1 VAGAALQE
9 ATMKRISAVTLGIAW
24 LCASASA
31 AELWLG
37 AATTDIT
44 PDRPVALD
52 GQFNTRI
59 SRKVETPLTAS
70 AVAIEA
76 REGGR
81 ATDQAVL
88 VSLDIVAIRPTV
100 STAVREHLRQ
110 KLPEFD
116 PRKVVLTATHTHTAP
131 VTETDKYTIPA
142 SGVMQPP
149 EYVTFLAERVTDLIA
164 QAWSNRQPGGVSWA
178 LGSAAIAHNRRA
190 LYADGTAKMYGS
202 VSTPDFRGLEN
213 GEDHALQALF
223 FWQRGGQPL
232 ATCIHVP
239 CPAQE
244 VEHGNVIHADFWHPA
259 RLRLRAALS
268 NDLIILGWPGA
279 GGDVSPHRMLRKAAE
294 ERMLKLRGLT
304 AVEDIG
310 RRIAAEAA
318 DLFPLARRDVKTELA
333 FAHRVEELQLPV
345 RRVTE
350 KEVEEAQQQI
360 AKLKASGDTGRRA
373 NWYQATVDRFQTQ
386 DQNSTLPIEIHV
398 LRLGDIA
405 LATNPFEFFHEY
417 GDQIQG
423 RSPALQTFV
432 IQLTAS
438 SSGYLATQRAV
449 EGGGYSA
456 VVQSNKIG
464 PAGGQ
469 LLVDRTVEL
478 IKSLWTAKP

>member
-1 VAGAALQE
+1 
-9 ATMKRISAVTLGIAW
+9 MKQLTVVTLGIAW

-44 PDRPVALD
+44 PARPVALD

-88 VSLDIVAIRPTV
+88 VSLDIVAIRPPVTA
-100 STAVREHLRQ
+100 AVRERLHQ
-110 KLPEFD
+110 KLPDLD

-131 VTETDKYTIPA
+131 VTETGKYTIPTN
-142 SGVMQPP
+142 GVIQPP
-149 EYVTFLAERVTDLIA
+149 EYVTFLADRLTDLIA
-164 QAWSNRQPGGVSWA
+164 QAWSSRQPGGVSWA

-190 LYADGTAKMYGS
+190 LYANGKTTMYGS
-202 VSTPDFRGLEN
+202 VNSNEFRGLEN
-213 GEDHALQALF
+213 GEDYALQTLC
-223 FWQRGGQPL
+223 FWKRDGQPL
-232 ATCIHVP
+232 AACIHVP

-244 VEHGNVIHADFWHPA
+244 VEHGTVINADFWHPA

-304 AVEDIG
+304 AVDDIG

-318 DLFPLARRDVKTELA
+318 DLFPLAQRTVQTDLA

-350 KEVEEAQQQI
+350 KEVEDARQQI
-360 AKLKASGDTGRRA
+360 AKLKASGDTGRRG
-373 NWYQATVDRFQTQ
+373 NWFQTTVDRFQTQ
-386 DQNSTLPIEIHV
+386 DQNSTWPTEIHV

-405 LATNPFEFFHEY
+405 IATNPFELFHEY

-438 SSGYLATQRAV
+438 SSGYLPTQRAV

-456 VVQSNKIG
+456 VVQSNKVG
-464 PAGGQ
+464 PEGGQ

-478 IKSLWTAKP
+478 IKSLWTSKP

>member
-1 VAGAALQE
+1 
-9 ATMKRISAVTLGIAW
+9 MKRIAVVAVGIVW

-31 AELWLG
+31 AELWIG

-52 GQFNTRI
+52 GQFDTRI

-76 REGGR
+76 RDGSR
-81 ATDQAVL
+81 AIDQAVL

-100 STAVREHLRQ
+100 LAAVRERVHQ
-110 KLPEFD
+110 KLPDLD

-131 VTETDKYTIPA
+131 VTETGKYLVPTDNM
-142 SGVMQPP
+142 MQPP
-149 EYVTFLAERVTDLIA
+149 DYVAFLAERVTAMIA
-164 QAWSNRQPGGVSWA
+164 QAWNARQPGGVSWA

-190 LYADGTAKMYGS
+190 IYASSKATMYGG
-202 VSTPDFRGLEN
+202 VSSNEFRGLEN
-213 GEDHALQALF
+213 GEDHALQTLC
-223 FWQRGGQPL
+223 FWKRDGQPL
-232 ATCIHVP
+232 AACIHVP

-244 VEHGNVIHADFWHPA
+244 VEHGNVINADFWHPA
-259 RLRLRAALS
+259 RLRLRAALT

-310 RRIAAEAA
+310 RRIATEVT
-318 DLFPLARRDVKTELA
+318 DLFPLARRDVKTNLA
-333 FAHRVEELQLPV
+333 FAHRVEDLNLPV

-350 KEVEEAQQQI
+350 QEVEEARKQI

-386 DQNSTLPIEIHV
+386 DQNSTWPVEIHV
-398 LRLGDIA
+398 LRIGDIA
-405 LATNPFEFFHEY
+405 IATNPFELFHEY

-423 RSPALQTFV
+423 RSSALQTFV
-432 IQLTAS
+432 VQLTAGS
-438 SSGYLATQRAV
+438 AGYLATQRAIA
-449 EGGGYSA
+449 GGGYSA
-456 VVQSNKIG
+456 VVQSNKVG
-464 PAGGQ
+464 PEGGQ
-469 LLVDRTVEL
+469 LLVERTVEL
-478 IKSLWTAKP
+478 INDLWNAKP

>member
-1 VAGAALQE
+1 MKQIAVVALGLVWLGA
-9 ATMKRISAVTLGIAW
+9 SV
-24 LCASASA
+24 SA

-88 VSLDIVAIRPTV
+88 VSLDIVAIRPPV
-100 STAVREHLRQ
+100 LTAVRERLRE
-110 KLPEFD
+110 KVPELD
-116 PRKVVLTATHTHTAP
+116 PRKLVLTATHTHTAP
-131 VTETDKYTIPA
+131 VTETGKYLIPTNN
-142 SGVMQPP
+142 VMQPP
-149 EYVTFLAERVTDLIA
+149 EYVAFLADRVAGMIA
-164 QAWSNRQPGGVSWA
+164 QAWNSRQPGGVSWA

-190 LYADGTAKMYGS
+190 LYASGKATMYGS
-202 VSTPDFRGLEN
+202 ISSNEFRGLEN
-213 GEDHALQALF
+213 GEDHALQTLF
-223 FWQRGGQPL
+223 FWKRDGQPL
-232 ATCIHVP
+232 AACIHVP

-244 VEHGNVIHADFWHPA
+244 VEHLNAINADYWHPA
-259 RLRLRAALS
+259 RLRLRAALT

-294 ERMLKLRGLT
+294 DRMLKLRGLT

-318 DLFPLARRDVKTELA
+318 DLFALARRDVQTNPA
-333 FAHRVEELQLPV
+333 FAHRVAELELPV

-350 KEVEEAQQQI
+350 QEVEDARKQI
-360 AKLKASGDTGRRA
+360 AKLKASGDTGRRG

-386 DQNSTLPIEIHV
+386 DQHPTWPTEIHV
-398 LRLGDIA
+398 VRLGDIVI
-405 LATNPFEFFHEY
+405 ATNPFELFHEY

-423 RSPALQTFV
+423 RSRALQTIV
-432 IQLTAS
+432 VQLTAS
-438 SSGYLATQRAV
+438 SSGYLPTQRAV

-456 VVQSNKIG
+456 VVQSSKVG
-464 PAGGQ
+464 PTGGQ

-478 IKSLWTAKP
+478 INSLWTAKP

>member
-1 VAGAALQE
+1 
-9 ATMKRISAVTLGIAW
+9 MKRIAVVALGVAWIVTSAP
-24 LCASASA
+24 A

-44 PDRPVALD
+44 PARPIALD

-76 REGGR
+76 RESGR

-88 VSLDIVAIRPTV
+88 VSLDIVAIRPPV
-100 STAVREHLRQ
+100 LAAVRERLHQ
-110 KLPEFD
+110 KLPELD
-116 PRKVVLTATHTHTAP
+116 PRKLVLTATHTHTAP
-131 VTETDKYTIPA
+131 VTETGKYLIPTNN
-142 SGVMQPP
+142 VMQPP
-149 EYVTFLAERVTDLIA
+149 EYVAFLAERVTDMIA
-164 QAWSNRQPGGVSWA
+164 QAWGNRQPGGVSWA
-178 LGSAAIAHNRRA
+178 LGSAVIAHNRRA
-190 LYADGTAKMYGS
+190 VYADGTAKMYGS
-202 VSTPDFRGLEN
+202 VSTPDFRGIEN

-223 FWQRGGQPL
+223 FWKRDGQPL
-232 ATCIHVP
+232 AACIHVP

-244 VEHGNVIHADFWHPA
+244 VESLSTIHADFWHDA
-259 RLRLRAALS
+259 RLQFRAAIS
-268 NDLIILGWPGA
+268 NDLIVLGWPGA

-294 ERMLKLRGLT
+294 ERMLKLRGLKPT
-304 AVEDIG
+304 QEIG
-310 RRIAAEAA
+310 RRIATETA
-318 DLFPLARRDVKTELA
+318 DLFALARRDIRTDLA
-333 FAHRVEELQLPV
+333 FAHRVEDLNLPV
-345 RRVTE
+345 RLVTE
-350 KEVEEAQQQI
+350 QEVAEARKQV
-360 AKLKASGDTGRRA
+360 AELKAKGDTGRRA

-386 DQNSTLPIEIHV
+386 NQNSTWPVELHV

-432 IQLTAS
+432 IQLTAG
-438 SSGYLATQRAV
+438 SSGYLPTQRAV

-456 VVQSNKIG
+456 VVQSNKVG

-469 LLVDRTVEL
+469 KLVDRTIEL
-478 IKSLWTAKP
+478 ITGLWTAKP